1 MVFPNVDTCINL
13 KNFIA
18 VIIFVTKQKLTIK
31 IGMWKTED
39 NLDVDDLDVDDL
51 DVDDL
56 DVDDLDVDE
65 LDVDDLDVDDLDVDD
80 LDVDDLDQ
88 SRLRCFVFSRFH
100 KTKAFPFW

>member
-1 MVFPNVDTCINL
+1 MVFPNVHTCINL

-39 NLDVDDLDVDDL
+39 NLDVN
-51 DVDDL
+51 
-56 DVDDLDVDE
+56 
-65 LDVDDLDVDDLDVDD
+65 DLDVDDLDVDD

-88 SRLRCFVFSRFH
+88 SRVRCFVFSRFH

>member
-13 KNFIA
+13 KNFIT

-31 IGMWKTED
+31 IGMSKTKD
-39 NLDVDDLDVDDL
+39 N
-51 DVDDL
+51 
-56 DVDDLDVDE
+56 
-65 LDVDDLDVDDLDVDD
+65 

-88 SRLRCFVFSRFH
+88 SRVRCFVISRFH

>member
-56 DVDDLDVDE
+56 DVDE

-88 SRLRCFVFSRFH
+88 SRVRCFVFSRFH